1 MLSLNS
7 MLSLIL
13 PYIAFCLPLHVIL
26 TRRPVR
32 SPWLYSVISFAAA
45 LGALCH
51 EIWVFWRR
59 AMAGDFAGICDTA
72 GAVLVLCVVV
82 AALTLILNLAAL
94 GIRYRENR
102 KP

>member
-1 MLSLNS
+1 MLSIILI
-7 MLSLIL
+7 IL
-13 PYIAFCLPLHVIL
+13 PNIAFCLPLHMIL
-26 TRRPVR
+26 TKRPVR
-32 SPWLYSVISFAAA
+32 RPWLYSVISFAAA
-45 LGALCH
+45 LGVLCH

-72 GAVLVLCVVV
+72 GAVLALCVVV